1 MSDEDSSM
9 AIWLPLQSIE
19 MEALESM
26 IRDARVL
33 VPGNYRGDDPCA
45 LVDYLVASVAS
56 DYNFHALFDRNLIS
70 PLVSLASGKSV
81 PSDEQAAANAR
92 LAAACATFCIL
103 AGILI
108 EPNIALYEYASSR
121 GNLAAHSDYRHFR
134 IADNADPMA
143 FLNIALARTDRLPQE
158 LLDYLHSE
166 QDVAGRTS
174 PEANFERSLRLWKP
188 NYLYVLKTMVLRRS
202 GRSPLE
208 TATALL
214 RWQAEEAFYNA
225 PASIYCLA
233 GISHTPPKG
242 QMLKGIQSADASK
255 IYSGARN
262 ATWDICL
269 LQQFGRAVRSPESP
283 KWSLWSTDAALR
295 EIARCL
301 FVAEEYREEAGLRT
315 FYSRCW
321 GATDGEQLLNTYH
334 QHTIAARVGTSERA
348 VAVKAA
354 FASMDATICTL
365 EDQLGISS
373 CRVQ

>member
-1 MSDEDSSM
+1 MSDDDSSI

-33 VPGNYRGDDPCA
+33 VPGNYRGDDPCV
-45 LVDYLVASVAS
+45 LVGYLKASAVS
-56 DYNFHALFDRNLIS
+56 DYGFHALFDRNLIS
-70 PLVSLASGKSV
+70 PLVSLASGRSV
-81 PSDEQAAANAR
+81 PSDELAAANSR

-121 GNLAAHSDYRHFR
+121 GNLSAHSDYRHFR

-143 FLNIALARTDRLPQE
+143 FLNIALAKADRLPQE

-166 QDVAGRTS
+166 QDVAGRAS

-202 GRSPLE
+202 GLSPLE
-208 TATALL
+208 TAMELL

-242 QMLKGIQSADASK
+242 QMLKGIQSTHARK
-255 IYSGARN
+255 ISSGARN

-269 LQQFGRAVRSPESP
+269 LQQFGRAVRSSDSP
-283 KWSLWSTDAALR
+283 KWSLWSTDVALR

-301 FVAEEYREEAGLRT
+301 FVSEEYREEVGLRT
-315 FYSRCW
+315 FYSRFW
-321 GATDGEQLLNTYH
+321 GATDGEQLLNTYY
-334 QHTIAARVGTSERA
+334 QLNVAARVGTSERE
-348 VAVKAA
+348 VVVKAA
-354 FASMDATICTL
+354 FASMDATICAL

-373 CRVQ
+373 